1 MKRTLTLKGCKA
13 LTLTTLLIT
22 STGCTQKF
30 SDVSATVQEAYS
42 NYIDVEL
49 SADEIRDVPYSSA
62 YLKIGSQ
69 KQVFVV
75 LAFAEKNPKTG
86 ITQLKWVSADNAM
99 IVTENGRIVKTLGL
113 QANNLAGLHGQIP
126 KYDIT
131 QENKVKFESVYDWT
145 PNYLYSFPAE
155 IIRTKLHQEIVTTPL
170 NTTKTTVFNEK
181 VMFPT
186 LNSEFNNTYWVTS
199 SGQVK
204 KSLQYLGPNM
214 APIEFVV
221 LKGYAKK

>member
-49 SADEIRDVPYSSA
+49 SADEIRDVPYASA

-75 LAFAEKNPKTG
+75 
-86 ITQLKWVSADNAM
+86 
-99 IVTENGRIVKTLGL
+99 
-113 QANNLAGLHGQIP
+113 
-126 KYDIT
+126 
-131 QENKVKFESVYDWT
+131 
-145 PNYLYSFPAE
+145 
-155 IIRTKLHQEIVTTPL
+155 
-170 NTTKTTVFNEK
+170 
-181 VMFPT
+181 
-186 LNSEFNNTYWVTS
+186 
-199 SGQVK
+199 
-204 KSLQYLGPNM
+204 
-214 APIEFVV
+214 
-221 LKGYAKK
+221 